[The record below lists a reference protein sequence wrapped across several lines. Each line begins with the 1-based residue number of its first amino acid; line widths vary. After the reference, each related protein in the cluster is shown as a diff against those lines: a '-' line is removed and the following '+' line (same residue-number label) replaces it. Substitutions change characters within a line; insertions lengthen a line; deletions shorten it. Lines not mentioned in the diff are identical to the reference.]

1 MTYLFQVSA
10 YEESRLLPQVSKALE
25 VRTEMISR
33 KRLPGMW
40 KLTDRFN
47 SMNRGRRRSKLRT
60 RVMSVICLAL
70 GLFLFLPAMM
80 EPQEL
85 MVPLLVGAAAIGAGI
100 GGLWRSFR
108 HKKNPFEKGARM
120 LLAHANDR
128 IAGKKVTVSFEE
140 DGMCVAVDGTNSTVV
155 PWQALEY
162 AIEAE
167 DIFLFVHNERAT
179 LLQKSDLTVGTPEA
193 FRQYIGEKTELMSCS
208 DPHWN
213 VMYSRRDAR

>member
-1 MTYLFQVSA
+1 MTYLFQVSG
-10 YEESRLLPQVSKALE
+10 YDESRLLPQVTKALE

-33 KRLPGMW
+33 QRLPGMW

-47 SMNRGRRRSKLRT
+47 SMARGRKRSKVRT

-70 GLFLFLPAMM
+70 GLFLFLPALM
-80 EPQEL
+80 EPWEL
-85 MVPLLVGAAAIGAGI
+85 LVPLLVGAFAIGAGI

-108 HKKNPFEKGARM
+108 RKKNPFEQGARM
-120 LLAHANDR
+120 LLTNANGGID
-128 IAGKKVTVSFEE
+128 GKKVTVSFGEE
-140 DGMCVAVDGTNSTVV
+140 GMCVAVDGANTNV
-155 PWQALEY
+155 PWQALAY

-167 DIFLFVHNERAT
+167 NIFLLVHHERAT
-179 LLQKSDLTVGTPEA
+179 LLQKSDLTAGTPEA
-193 FRQYIGEKTELMSCS
+193 FRQFIAEKTQLVSCS